1 MLNKLWELLKET
13 FQEWKED
20 KVSRLA
26 AALSYYTIFS
36 LPGLLLIVVAV
47 AGFFLGQESVRQDI
61 IGQAATVVGDQGA
74 EAVDT
79 MLSNAGWDKSA
90 GMLAVLVG
98 IVTVIVGA
106 TGAFTQL
113 QEALNTVWEVAPA
126 PDAGIWK
133 TIRKRF
139 LSFSLILGIA
149 FLLLVS
155 LVISAALAGLGEY
168 IQGLLPGAT
177 SLVQVLNFVIS
188 FAVITVLF
196 ALMYMYLPDADV
208 AWKDV
213 FVGAALT
220 TLLFAA
226 GKFALGF
233 YLGRSSA
240 ASAYGAAGSLV
251 LILLW
256 IYYSA
261 QILLFGAEFTQVY
274 ACKYGSRVV
283 PEEDAV
289 SMTEEESTQQRMPG
303 KEARRGAAQAEQGA
317 AALMAR
323 QARVEEGS
331 VVRRAPMAL
340 LPRPHLGLLRTVRP
354 YLPGAVLFAG
364 GLLLGFVL
372 GPTVPEE

>member
-1 MLNKLWELLKET
+1 MLEKLWELLRGT

-47 AGFFLGQESVRQDI
+47 AGFFLGQESVRQDLLS
-61 IGQAATVVGDQGA
+61 QVATLVGEQGA
-74 EAVDT
+74 EAMDT
-79 MLSNAGWDKSA
+79 MLSNAGWDRNA
-90 GMLAVLVG
+90 GIMA
-98 IVTVIVGA
+98 IVIGVATVIVAA

-113 QEALNTVWEVAPA
+113 QEAMNTVWEVRPA
-126 PDAGIWK
+126 PSAGIGQ
-133 TIRKRF
+133 TVRKRF

-155 LVISAALAGLGEY
+155 LVISTALAGLGNYLE
-168 IQGLLPGAT
+168 GMFPAARWLM
-177 SLVQVLNFVIS
+177 QVVNLIIS
-188 FAVITVLF
+188 YAVITVLF

-220 TLLFAA
+220 TFLFVI

-251 LILLW
+251 LLLLW

-261 QILLFGAEFTQVY
+261 QIFLFGAEFTQVY
-274 ACKYGSRVV
+274 ARRFGSRIQ
-283 PEEDAV
+283 PDQDAV
-289 SMTEEESTQQRMPG
+289 SMTEAQRAQEGMLSKETEREAGRAGQST
-303 KEARRGAAQAEQGA
+303 
-317 AALMAR
+317 AALLAQ
-323 QARVEEGS
+323 QAKAGEGF
-331 VVRRAPMAL
+331 VVQQAPRAL
-340 LPRPHLGLLRTVRP
+340 LPPPRQDVWRIVRR
-354 YLPGAVLFAG
+354 YLPAAALFAG
-364 GLLLGFVL
+364 GLLMGFVL
-372 GPTVPEE
+372 SPGEDE